1 MVYTKPRKEKRISG
15 SGWIHYDISSCGL
28 FETVDEA
35 MARMT
40 EPEKKRYYE
49 RMEVTP

>member
-1 MVYTKPRKEKRISG
+1 MSERSG

-35 MARMT
+35 LARMT

-49 RMEVTP
+49 RMASENGIHKNQR